1 MNNHEEHIMNVS
13 DEQLS
18 AFLDAELPEA
28 EMEAIRQQLS
38 IDDTLTNRLA
48 ELAIVDSLVAN
59 SYARIDER
67 PLPKSISNLLAVD
80 EKSSSNVVA
89 FPLWKKLQNRIQQH
103 AAIAASVALILG
115 FGITQMMKNDIN
127 SDGSLRDWKNIA
139 QVLETTP
146 SGINRGLVSG
156 IQVKPQL
163 TFKNK
168 AAEFCRQFQVKD
180 NKGTTDNIA
189 CRDNAN
195 WQLIASMRV
204 DKIQDDNVYQP
215 ASGGSVLDST
225 VEKLASG
232 DFFDAQSES
241 TAITNHWAMEK

>member
-1 MNNHEEHIMNVS
+1 MSNHEDYIMNIS

-18 AFLDAELPEA
+18 AFLDAELPEE

-48 ELAIVDSLVAN
+48 DLAMVDNLVAS

-67 PLPKSISNLLAVD
+67 PLPKAVSNLLAD
-80 EKSSSNVVA
+80 NENSSSNVIA
-89 FPLWKKLQNRIQQH
+89 FPLWKKFQNRIQQH

-115 FGITQMMKNDIN
+115 FGITQMMKNDTS
-127 SDGSLRDWKNIA
+127 SDGALRDWKNIA

-156 IQVKPQL
+156 VQVKPQL

-180 NKGTTDNIA
+180 NKGTSENIA
-189 CRDNAN
+189 CRGNDN
-195 WQLIASMRV
+195 WQLIASVHV
-204 DKIQDDNVYQP
+204 DQIQDSDVYQP

-225 VEKLASG
+225 VEELVSG

-241 TAITNHWAMEK
+241 TAIANHWALKK